1 VTGLAV
7 VALIFGAVMLS
18 SWASRPSYVPLFSN
32 LAASDAS
39 AITDKLNSRRASF
52 KLTDGGQTILVP
64 QKDVYQLRLD
74 MSKEGLPTGGVSGYS
89 LLDKQGITTSEFQ
102 QNVDYKRAI
111 EGELTKT
118 ISSIDGVQAAVVQV
132 VIPRDSVFTSDEH
145 QPTASVMVRTAP
157 NKPLGPETVQAIV
170 HLVAA
175 SVEGLTPQAVTVVDA
190 SGKVLSAPGEDG
202 QIDAASSLRASQTAA
217 FEQRLASSVQDVL
230 APVVGSG
237 HAVVRVNADLDF
249 DSRNTQKET
258 YVGDGTTPPLSEGTV
273 KETYEGSGGTTGGV
287 LGPDNIA
294 VPSGAGGTSTYSK
307 EQNTRNN
314 AVGRVVEQIKSAPGQ
329 VNRLSVAVLLDE
341 KTAAAIDMS
350 SVQGL
355 VANAAGIDT
364 TRGDSV
370 QVSVLPFD
378 TSNADEV
385 KKALKDAKAASD
397 RAKLMNYGRDA
408 LIALIVIAGIL
419 LGLRRSRAA
428 AVPAPLSP
436 DDMREL
442 EEARRLLA
450 LTAASRDEEA
460 ELALPAPRE
469 PLAIQA
475 SVADEIGDLVERQP
489 EEVAQLL
496 RGWLAD
502 RRS

>member
-1 VTGLAV
+1 
-7 VALIFGAVMLS
+7 
-18 SWASRPSYVPLFSN
+18 
-32 LAASDAS
+32 
-39 AITDKLNSRRASF
+39 
-52 KLTDGGQTILVP
+52 
-64 QKDVYQLRLD
+64 
-74 MSKEGLPTGGVSGYS
+74 
-89 LLDKQGITTSEFQ
+89 
-102 QNVDYKRAI
+102 
-111 EGELTKT
+111 
-118 ISSIDGVQAAVVQV
+118 
-132 VIPRDSVFTSDEH
+132 
-145 QPTASVMVRTAP
+145 
-157 NKPLGPETVQAIV
+157 VQAIV

-175 SVEGLTPQAVTVVDA
+175 SIEGLTPQGVTVVDA
-190 SGKVLSAPGEDG
+190 AGRVLSAAGEDG
-202 QIDAASSLRASQTAA
+202 QLDTASNLRSSQTAA
-217 FEQRLASSVQDVL
+217 FEQRLASSVQELL
-230 APVVGSG
+230 APVVGAG

-258 YVGDGTTPPLSEGTV
+258 YVGDDTTPPLAEGTV
-273 KETYEGSGGTTGGV
+273 KETYEGTGTATGGV

-294 VPSGAGGTSTYSK
+294 VPSGPGGNSTYSK

-341 KTAAAIDMS
+341 KSAASIDMTE
-350 SVQGL
+350 VQGL
-355 VANAAGIDT
+355 VANATGIDT

-370 QVSVLPFD
+370 QVSALPFD
-378 TSNADEV
+378 TTGADEV
-385 KKALKDAKAASD
+385 KKALKDAKSASD

-408 LIALIVIAGIL
+408 LIALVVIAGIL
-419 LGLRRSRAA
+419 IGLRRSRAA

-436 DDMREL
+436 EDMREL

-450 LTAASRDEEA
+450 LTAANRDEA
-460 ELALPAPRE
+460 ADPALPAPRE